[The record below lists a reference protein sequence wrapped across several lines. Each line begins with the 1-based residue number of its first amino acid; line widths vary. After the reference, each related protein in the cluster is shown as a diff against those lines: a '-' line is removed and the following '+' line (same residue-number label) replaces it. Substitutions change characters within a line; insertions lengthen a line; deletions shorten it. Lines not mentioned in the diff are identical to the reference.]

1 MGRRR
6 GTQSLHR
13 CLQVSLCLPHPQD
26 QRLNIIATDHA
37 YRRNFTAT
45 SLKPTRE
52 IDVEETINTIIDMI
66 VSTARPLPSPPPPRA
81 HPSLS
86 NRFSLLSCPA
96 ETEHGAIGESPPATE
111 PVSCG

>member
-1 MGRRR
+1 MLLAEGPQWDHGTPRVQRR

-13 CLQVSLCLPHPQD
+13 CPQVSLCPLHPQD

-66 VSTARPLPSPPPPRA
+66 VSTAQLLPSLPPPQAPL
-81 HPSLS
+81 SLL
-86 NRFSLLSCPA
+86 NPFSLLSCLA
-96 ETEHGAIGESPPATE
+96 ET
-111 PVSCG
+111 

>member
-1 MGRRR
+1 MGPRDP
-6 GTQSLHR
+6 R
-13 CLQVSLCLPHPQD
+13 CDEGGALRACTGAHKVSLCPPHPQD

-66 VSTARPLPSPPPPRA
+66 VRDRKS
-81 HPSLS
+81 
-86 NRFSLLSCPA
+86 
-96 ETEHGAIGESPPATE
+96 
-111 PVSCG
+111 VV